1 MFISDDIKFRLQGIP
16 ITSVAEA
23 LGIRV
28 IRGKEALCFMH
39 SDKHPSLK
47 FNISKNTWKC
57 FVCDKGGDTITLVM
71 KRNDL
76 SFVDACKWL
85 ADRFNIFI
93 PMNNGYR
100 KRSKNKTIVQT
111 KKAKGKETVSLID
124 REIMTWIITHA
135 GLSEKAKDFLFKQ
148 RKYNENVV
156 NSLCIGSISD
166 SARLVNALVNVF
178 GKERTLA
185 SGIIRQ
191 NSKGLYLFFYTPCL
205 MFPYTDIDGK
215 IINIQTRYLGSNTKA
230 PRFQFLPNV
239 ETGIFNAQILKSVT
253 RDDMLFVS
261 EGVTDC
267 LALLSIGKNA
277 IAIPSATLLHKK
289 DVKII
294 ASKNLYMYPDQDEAG
309 ERLYQALSER
319 LNDYGSM
326 IMRVQLPDGC
336 KDYSDYYLKQIEK

>member
-1 MFISDDIKFRLQGIP
+1 MFISEDIKARLHEIP
-16 ITSVAEA
+16 ILSVADA
-23 LGIRV
+23 LGIQV
-28 IRGKEALCFMH
+28 IRRRSARCFMH
-39 SDKHPSLK
+39 DDHNPSLG

-57 FVCDKGGDTITLVM
+57 YVCDKGGDQITLVM
-71 KRNDL
+71 KKREL
-76 SFVDACKWL
+76 SYVDACKWL

-93 PMNNGYR
+93 PNANGYR
-100 KRSKNKTIVQT
+100 NCSKKKTINQT
-111 KKAKGKETVSLID
+111 KTKGKEAISLID
-124 REIMTWIITHA
+124 RDIATWIISHT
-135 GLSEKAKDFLFKQ
+135 GLSEKAKEFLFKR
-148 RKYNENVV
+148 RKYSESVV

-166 SARLVNALVNVF
+166 SARLVNVLVNVF

-185 SGIIRQ
+185 SGIVRQ
-191 NSKGLYLFFYTPCL
+191 NSRGLYLFFYTPCL
-205 MFPYTDIDGK
+205 MFPYTDIDGN
-215 IINIQTRYLGSNTKA
+215 IINIQTRYLGTNTKA

-239 ETGIFNAQILKSVT
+239 ETGIFNAQLLKSVT

-267 LALLSIGKNA
+267 LALLSNGKNA

-289 DVKII
+289 DVKLI
-294 ASKNLYMYPDQDEAG
+294 ATKNLYMYPDQDVAG